1 MQRHAKDDDAES
13 QHQMIEVQNEKA
25 RGCADDQVELYPG
38 IAAEQ
43 RDEPEQGRTFGPGD
57 DQPAEDLT
65 DAMHQRDAE
74 RHRDQAQIDRDNP
87 AVIGRIGR
95 RVG

>member
-1 MQRHAKDDDAES
+1 VQRHAKEDDPKA
-13 QHQMIEVQNEKA
+13 QHQMIEAQNEKTRSGA
-25 RGCADDQVELYPG
+25 NDQVQLYPG

-43 RDEPEQGRTFGPGD
+43 RDEPEQGRTFGAGD

-65 DAMHQRDAE
+65 DAMHQRHAE
-74 RHRDQAQIDRDNP
+74 RHRDQGQIDRDNP

-95 RVG
+95 RV